1 MKTRKRIRFL
11 ILPALLVACFGFVP
25 QAAAAQEGRVHY
37 LRSVQFDFH
46 VPERWAQMRDRMPA
60 QSTASLVLLFDGA
73 SSLMKRSAEE
83 EEADSRRA
91 GARGTDGGDRRALG
105 MMMRLRQQSASRSDQ
120 ENLREAY
127 VDFASGSVA
136 ETREFMG
143 RTFLI
148 MGERP
153 TYQWKLGSEQREF
166 LGFMVQKATAVHEER
181 EIEAWFTPQIPVQAG
196 PGEFGGLPGLILVLS
211 VDAGHTLYSAVEVD
225 LTGLG
230 DDSIA
235 PPEDGDMVSREE
247 YEQLVAERI
256 EELRSLRAAGNRRR
270 PFDGQF
276 R

>member
-1 MKTRKRIRFL
+1 MKTPRRLRLL
-11 ILPALLVACFGFVP
+11 ILPALSIASIGLVPATAV
-25 QAAAAQEGRVHY
+25 AQEGRVHY

-46 VPERWAQMRDRMPA
+46 VPERWAQMRDRMPP
-60 QSTASLVLLFDGA
+60 QSTTAMVLLFDGS

-83 EEADSRRA
+83 EEAGPGRA
-91 GARGTDGGDRRALG
+91 GARATGGGDRRALG

-127 VDFASGSVA
+127 VDFASGAVA

-148 MGERP
+148 RGERP
-153 TYQWKLGSEQREF
+153 TYQWRLGSEQREF
-166 LGFMVQKATAVHEER
+166 LGFMVQKATAVHDGS

-211 VDAGHTLYSAVEVD
+211 RDSGHTLYSAIEVD

-235 PPEDGDMVSREE
+235 PPEAGDMVSREE
-247 YEQLVAERI
+247 YEEIVAERI
-256 EELRSLRAAGNRRR
+256 EELRTLRAAGNRRR

>member
-1 MKTRKRIRFL
+1 MKTPRHLRLL
-11 ILPALLVACFGFVP
+11 ILPALSIASIGLVPATAV
-25 QAAAAQEGRVHY
+25 AQEGRVHY

>member
-211 VDAGHTLYSAVEVD
+211 LDAGHLLYSAIEVD

-235 PPEDGDMVSREE
+235 PPEDGDEVSREE
-247 YEQLVAERI
+247 YEEIVAERI
-256 EELRSLRAAGNRRR
+256 EELRTLRAAGNRRR

>member
-1 MKTRKRIRFL
+1 MKTPRHLRLL
-11 ILPALLVACFGFVP
+11 ILPALSIASIGLVPATAV
-25 QAAAAQEGRVHY
+25 AQEGRVHY
-37 LRSVQFDFH
+37 LRAVQFDFH

-148 MGERP
+148 MGERT